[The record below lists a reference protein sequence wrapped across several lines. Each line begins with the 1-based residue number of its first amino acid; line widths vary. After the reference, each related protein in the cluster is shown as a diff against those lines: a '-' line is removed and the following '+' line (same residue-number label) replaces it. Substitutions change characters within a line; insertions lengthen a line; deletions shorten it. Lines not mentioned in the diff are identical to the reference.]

1 MSKIFF
7 ITGTGTGVGKT
18 FVTTTLIKQLRAQG
32 KNVAAIKPIISGYN
46 ASDLASDTALILQ
59 SLALPITPE
68 NIEKI
73 SPWRFSAPLSPDMAA
88 KKEGRKIELNEVVEF
103 CQDYRLRGNDILLI
117 EGVGG
122 VLVPLNETNTI
133 RDLAEK
139 LVVELDAEIILVAG
153 SYLGSISHTLSAI
166 EALAAKNLHLH
177 TLIISESENSAATM
191 YEIKQSLANFL
202 PKNLPIICVSRDFGT
217 EVALYFPEIQLGNSD
232 YDAKSN
238 I

>member
-18 FVTTTLIKQLRAQG
+18 FVTTTLIKQLRASG
-32 KNVAAIKPIISGYN
+32 KNIAAIKPIISGYN

-103 CQDYRLRGNDILLI
+103 CQASAKSADILLI

-177 TLIISESENSAATM
+177 KLIISESENSAATM

-217 EVALYFPEIQLGNSD
+217 EVALCFPEIQLGNSD